1 MEMNQE
7 EKCLLTDKFKV
18 IKKYYGLTVV
28 LLVTLSFA
36 SGLFIGNIF
45 GFKQEIKNGK
55 TVDIEKVINLYGKTR
70 STEVNF
76 DQFWEVWKKVKDRYV
91 GQPVNDVDLFYGAI
105 SGMVG
110 GLNDQHSVYFPPKEA
125 EEFSKDLAGEFE
137 GIGAEIG
144 IKENQLMII
153 APLPSSPAEKAGL
166 KSGDKIL
173 AIDKENTAGIKL
185 EKAVSKI
192 RGPGGSKVTLTVTH
206 NGFETVSDVE
216 IVRDTIN
223 IPTITWKIAD
233 KTNIAYMRISYF
245 NQDTWTDFDKAVRE
259 MLAKNPDGLV
269 LDLRS
274 NPGGFLETSIDVAS
288 EWVKQGIIVK
298 ERTGDGKEQVHKSR
312 GAHRLANIKTVI
324 LVDGGTAS
332 GSEIV
337 AGALQDYG
345 LATVVGEKTFGKGSV
360 QDFEVLSDG
369 SALKIT
375 IAKWFTPKDRGIDK
389 EGIQPDVVM
398 KEMFVPIKSKEPNK
412 DGVYEVVDVVD
423 KGMEKALEILRK
435 LT

>member
-1 MEMNQE
+1 MDSANKEINNKNM
-7 EKCLLTDKFKV
+7 
-18 IKKYYGLTVV
+18 KKYYS
-28 LLVTLSFA
+28 LVIVILMALSFA
-36 SGLFIGNIF
+36 GGLFVGNSF
-45 GFKQEIKNGK
+45 GFKKEITNGNGM
-55 TVDIEKVINLYGKTR
+55 VDIKKVVNLYGKTR
-70 STEVNF
+70 SDKVDF
-76 DQFWEVWKKVKDRYV
+76 DQFWEVWDKVKERYV

-125 EEFSKDLAGEFE
+125 EEFSNDLAGEFE

-153 APLPSSPAEKAGL
+153 APMPDSPAEKAGL
-166 KSGDKIL
+166 KAGDKIL
-173 AIDKENTAGIKL
+173 AIDKEETAGMKL
-185 EKAVSKI
+185 EMAVSKI

-206 NGFETVSDVE
+206 NGFETAEDVE

-223 IPTITWKIAD
+223 IPTIKWEIVD
-233 KTNIAYMRISYF
+233 KTNVAYMRISYF
-245 NQDTWTDFDKAVRE
+245 NQDTWTDFDKAVRR
-259 MLAKNPDGLV
+259 MLEKNPDGLV

-288 EWVKQGIIVK
+288 EWVKQGSIVK
-298 ERTGDGKEQVHKSR
+298 EKTGDGKEQVHNTR
-312 GAHRLANIKTVI
+312 GAHRLANLKTVV
-324 LVDGGTAS
+324 LVDEGTAS

-345 LATVVGEKTFGKGSV
+345 LATIVGAKTFGKGSV

-398 KEMFVPIKSKEPNK
+398 EEMFTPIKSETPNK
-412 DGVYEVVDVVD
+412 DGIYEVIDAVD
-423 KGMEKALEILRK
+423 KGMEKALELLK
-435 LT
+435 K